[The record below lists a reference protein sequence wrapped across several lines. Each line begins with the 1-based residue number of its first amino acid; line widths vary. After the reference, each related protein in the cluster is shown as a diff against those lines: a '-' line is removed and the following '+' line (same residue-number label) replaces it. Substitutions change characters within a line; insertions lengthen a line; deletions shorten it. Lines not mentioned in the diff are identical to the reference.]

1 MDPKQENGDAADNA
15 VQQPENQDGPQ
26 GTDGSRRGEPPPKWA
41 MTRIGELTRQRKE
54 AEQNAER
61 LAAENARLLQQLG
74 GSGAGGGGGDGGSGG
89 SGEGNGGGRAGTGA
103 PSQQA
108 VEEMAE
114 RIAAQRL
121 AQREYLDSIQK
132 TEQAGRKEFQD
143 FDQVVQQFGAIGGI
157 PAPMFQAINRL
168 ENPHRVLYRLGND
181 LELASRL
188 TSMDPIS
195 LGIELARMA
204 GVPRPM
210 SADEAGGRLP
220 APIEPPA
227 GRSSGGGGGGGD
239 VDLDDKLSDE
249 EWHAARDRQ
258 RRAAR

>member
-1 MDPKQENGDAADNA
+1 MDPKQENGDASDNA

-41 MTRIGELTRQRKE
+41 MTRIGELTRQRRE

-61 LAAENARLLQQLG
+61 LAAENARLLQQI
-74 GSGAGGGGGDGGSGG
+74 GAGGGGDGGDGG
-89 SGEGNGGGRAGTGA
+89 GNGEGGGRAGGAA

-114 RIAAQRL
+114 RIAARRI
-121 AQREYLDSIQK
+121 AEREYLDSIKK

-168 ENPHRVLYRLGND
+168 ENPHRVLYSLGND

-188 TSMDPIS
+188 TSMDPIL
-195 LGIELARMA
+195 LGVELARLSGAM
-204 GVPRPM
+204 RPM
-210 SADEAGGRLP
+210 AVDEAGNRLP
-220 APIEPPA
+220 PPIEPPS
-227 GRSSGGGGGGGD
+227 GRSSGGGGGGGGD

>member
-15 VQQPENQDGPQ
+15 VQQPENQDSPQ
-26 GTDGSRRGEPPPKWA
+26 GTDGGRRGDPPPKWA

-61 LAAENARLLQQLG
+61 LAAENARLLQQIGG
-74 GSGAGGGGGDGGSGG
+74 GSGGGDGGGGDGEGG
-89 SGEGNGGGRAGTGA
+89 ARAGGAA

-114 RIAAQRL
+114 RIAARRI
-121 AQREYLDSIQK
+121 AEREYLAAIQQ
-132 TEQAGRKEFQD
+132 TERAGRKEFED

-181 LELASRL
+181 LDLAASL
-188 TSMDPIS
+188 TSLDPIS
-195 LGIELARMA
+195 LGIELARMSGA
-204 GVPRPM
+204 PRPVAA
-210 SADEAGGRLP
+210 SEAGGRLP
-220 APIEPPA
+220 APIEPPS

-239 VDLDDKLSDE
+239 VDLDDNLSDE
-249 EWHAARDRQ
+249 QWHAARDRQ